1 MCLLSLTVP
10 ESLPKTYHIFVE
22 GDMFT
27 SFGLTY
33 GFVTQIRPLTDIFLK
48 QDFYPRVDVTDSS
61 DGYLHT
67 GLLGLILH
75 YPLAFY
81 AMGITKEEI
90 LQLSALFTCPLVPLV
105 WDPRGHFEEFLI
117 NLKEYSHICS
127 QKIRKLVNSS
137 YLLSPDQLRQIYHR
151 LEEPELVVYDSLP
164 EFLDSLLSDCPSNRA
179 IGHSYSN
186 LTVAYI
192 TPDDLLGKTQHSN
205 MTLSSVLS
213 QLVMTSAIRGV
224 RHRVIL
230 VLRGHSLHAIRDQA
244 LDSFISADASGIFA
258 HYEFSYQLHYQL
270 ARSVGLSCK
279 APAFTGTS

>member
-75 YPLAFY
+75 YPC
-81 AMGITKEEI
+81 I
-90 LQLSALFTCPLVPLV
+90 LCHGNNKRRNSAAIGTLHMPIGPLV